1 MVNSEP
7 QFRHYYDV
15 EQLLKRFGIYVYMGK
30 RLWDIEMT
38 GVELQKLHDSG
49 LITDTIYAH
58 AKIVLRHEHE
68 LEIKRSNKS
77 KEDQ

>member
-1 MVNSEP
+1 MVNNEL

-38 GVELQKLHDSG
+38 GVELQKLHDAG
-49 LITDTIYAH
+49 LISDPIYMH

-68 LEIKRSNKS
+68 LELKRSDNF